1 MDLGV
6 ANVSRPGRGLT
17 RCGADA
23 NCPQAAGP
31 GGDYVPP
38 MDAAALN
45 DIADRLFEAFVAHDL
60 DTVVEMMT
68 PDAVV
73 VQNGNSMTV
82 AEARVMIESL
92 VAVIGDHR
100 YEDVRRV
107 VGEQA
112 IVEEHQV
119 RSTAPGGHDIDLTA
133 CVVVRV
139 DGDGKITSLDEYA
152 DTAPLM
158 TVLS

>member
-1 MDLGV
+1 
-6 ANVSRPGRGLT
+6 
-17 RCGADA
+17 
-23 NCPQAAGP
+23 
-31 GGDYVPP
+31 

-45 DIADRLFEAFVAHDL
+45 DLADRLFDAFVAHDL

-73 VQNGNSMTV
+73 VQNGNSLTV

-92 VAVIGDHR
+92 VGVIGDHR

-112 IVEEHQV
+112 IVEEHRV
-119 RSTAPGGHDIDLTA
+119 RSTAPGGHDVDLTA

-139 DGDGKITSLDEYA
+139 NDDGKITSMDEYV
-152 DTAPLM
+152 DTAPLAAI
-158 TVLS
+158 LS

>member
-1 MDLGV
+1 
-6 ANVSRPGRGLT
+6 
-17 RCGADA
+17 
-23 NCPQAAGP
+23 
-31 GGDYVPP
+31 

-45 DIADRLFEAFVAHDL
+45 DLADRLFDAFVAHDL

-73 VQNGNSMTV
+73 VQNGNSLTV

-92 VAVIGDHR
+92 VGVIGDHR

-112 IVEEHQV
+112 IVEEHRV
-119 RSTAPGGHDIDLTA
+119 RSTTPGGHDVDLTA

-139 DGDGKITSLDEYA
+139 NDDGKITSLDEYVE
-152 DTAPLM
+152 TASLAA
-158 TVLS
+158 VLS